1 MKFSVLYLIAILL
14 IGGCSSLESVTSN
27 FLSKIPQ
34 SSKESYDVKS
44 GDSIWSIA
52 LQYNLDPEAI
62 IEHNNLFKPF
72 TIFPGQKLYLDNSSI
87 SKVVISSEQIVVWH
101 SPINTNKKPVSQG
114 SYWLMYE
121 TDKGKPISSI
131 QEGRV
136 VIAGPDIP
144 GYGNLVMISHP
155 NGFLSLY
162 AHCKDIFV
170 KKGDVISRGEIIANV
185 GSSEVSSPM
194 LRFQLRKNGSPV
206 KTSGIQFY

>member
-52 LQYNLDPEAI
+52 LQYNLDPETI

-87 SKVVISSEQIVVWH
+87 NKAVISSEQILVWH

-170 KKGDVISRGEIIANV
+170 QKGDVVSKGTIIANV
-185 GSSEVSSPM
+185 GSSEASSPM
-194 LRFQLRKNGSPV
+194 LRFQLRKNGTPV
-206 KTSGIQFY
+206 NTSGIKF

>member
-1 MKFSVLYLIAILL
+1 MKFFVLYLIAILL
-14 IGGCSSLESVTSN
+14 IGGCSSLESVASN

-52 LQYNLDPEAI
+52 LQYNLDPETI

-72 TIFPGQKLYLDNSSI
+72 TIFPGQKLYLDTSSI
-87 SKVVISSEQIVVWH
+87 SKAVISSEQILVWH

-206 KTSGIQFY
+206 KTSGIKF

>member
-27 FLSKIPQ
+27 FLAKIPQ
-34 SSKESYDVKS
+34 SSKESYVVQS

-52 LQYNLDPEAI
+52 LQYNQDPKI
-62 IEHNNLFKPF
+62 IINNNNLLKPF
-72 TIFPGQKLYLDNSSI
+72 TIFPGQKIYLDADSA
-87 SKVVISSEQIVVWH
+87 SKAVVSSEQIIVWH
-101 SPINTNKKPVSQG
+101 SPVNTNKKPVSQG
-114 SYWLMYE
+114 SYWLMYKTE
-121 TDKGKPISSI
+121 KGNPISSI

-170 KKGDVISRGEIIANV
+170 EKGDVISRGTVIANV
-185 GSSEVSSPM
+185 GSSEASSPM

-206 KTSGIQFY
+206 KTSGIKF

>member
-27 FLSKIPQ
+27 FLAKMPQ
-34 SSKESYDVKS
+34 SSKESYVVQS

-52 LQYNLDPEAI
+52 LQYNQDPKI
-62 IEHNNLFKPF
+62 IINNNNLLKPF
-72 TIFPGQKLYLDNSSI
+72 TIFPGQKIYLDADSA
-87 SKVVISSEQIVVWH
+87 SKAVVSSEQIIVWH
-101 SPINTNKKPVSQG
+101 SPVNTNKKPVSQG
-114 SYWLMYE
+114 SYWLMYKTE
-121 TDKGKPISSI
+121 KGNPISSI

-170 KKGDVISRGEIIANV
+170 EKGDVISRGTIIANV
-185 GSSEVSSPM
+185 GSSEASSPM

-206 KTSGIQFY
+206 KTSGIKF

>member
-14 IGGCSSLESVTSN
+14 IGGCSSIESVTSN
-27 FLSKIPQ
+27 FLAKMPQ
-34 SSKESYDVKS
+34 SLKESYIVQS

-52 LQYNLDPEAI
+52 LQYNQDPKI
-62 IEHNNLFKPF
+62 IINNNNLLKPF
-72 TIFPGQKLYLDNSSI
+72 TIFPGQKIYLDADSA
-87 SKVVISSEQIVVWH
+87 SKAVVSSEQIIVWH
-101 SPINTNKKPVSQG
+101 SPVNTNKKPVSQG
-114 SYWLMYE
+114 SYWLMYKTE
-121 TDKGKPISSI
+121 KGNPISSI

-170 KKGDVISRGEIIANV
+170 EKGDVISRGTIIANV
-185 GSSEVSSPM
+185 GSSEASSPM

-206 KTSGIQFY
+206 KTSGIKF

>member
-52 LQYNLDPEAI
+52 LQYNLDPETI

-87 SKVVISSEQIVVWH
+87 SKAVISSEQILVWH

-170 KKGDVISRGEIIANV
+170 KKDDVISRGAIIANV

-206 KTSGIQFY
+206 KTSGIKF

>member
-27 FLSKIPQ
+27 FLAKIPQ
-34 SSKESYDVKS
+34 NSKESYVVQS

-52 LQYNLDPEAI
+52 LQYNQDPKI
-62 IEHNNLFKPF
+62 IINNNNLLKPF
-72 TIFPGQKLYLDNSSI
+72 TIFPGQKIYLDANSA
-87 SKVVISSEQIVVWH
+87 SKAVVSSEQIIVWH
-101 SPINTNKKPVSQG
+101 SPVNTNKKPVSQG
-114 SYWLMYE
+114 SYWLMYKTE
-121 TDKGKPISSI
+121 KGNPISSI

-170 KKGDVISRGEIIANV
+170 EKGDVISRGTIIANV
-185 GSSEVSSPM
+185 GSSEASSPM

-206 KTSGIQFY
+206 KTSGIKF

>member
-52 LQYNLDPEAI
+52 LQYNLDPETI

-87 SKVVISSEQIVVWH
+87 SKAVISSEQIVVWH

-170 KKGDVISRGEIIANV
+170 KKGDAISRGEIIANV

-206 KTSGIQFY
+206 KTSGIKF

>member
-1 MKFSVLYLIAILL
+1 MKFSVLYMIAILL

-27 FLSKIPQ
+27 FLAKMPH
-34 SSKESYDVKS
+34 SSKESYIVQS

-52 LQYNLDPEAI
+52 LQYNQDPKI
-62 IEHNNLFKPF
+62 IINNNNLLKPF
-72 TIFPGQKLYLDNSSI
+72 TIFPGQKIYLDADSA
-87 SKVVISSEQIVVWH
+87 SKAVVSSEQIIVWH
-101 SPINTNKKPVSQG
+101 SPVNTNKKPVSQG
-114 SYWLMYE
+114 SYWLMYKTE
-121 TDKGKPISSI
+121 KGNPISSI

-170 KKGDVISRGEIIANV
+170 EKGDVISRGTIIANV
-185 GSSEVSSPM
+185 GSSEASSPM

-206 KTSGIQFY
+206 KTSGIKF

>member
-27 FLSKIPQ
+27 FLAKMPQ
-34 SSKESYDVKS
+34 SSKESYIVQS

-52 LQYNLDPEAI
+52 LQYNQDPKI
-62 IEHNNLFKPF
+62 IINNNNLLKPF
-72 TIFPGQKLYLDNSSI
+72 TIFPGQKIYLDANSA
-87 SKVVISSEQIVVWH
+87 SKAVVSSEQIIVWH
-101 SPINTNKKPVSQG
+101 SPVNTNKKPVSQG
-114 SYWLMYE
+114 SYWLMYKTE
-121 TDKGKPISSI
+121 KGNPISSI

-170 KKGDVISRGEIIANV
+170 EKGDVISRGTIIANV
-185 GSSEVSSPM
+185 GSSEASSPM

-206 KTSGIQFY
+206 KTSGIKF

>member
-1 MKFSVLYLIAILL
+1 MKFSVLYLIVIFL

-27 FLSKIPQ
+27 LLAKMPQ
-34 SSKESYDVKS
+34 SSKESYVVQS

-52 LQYNLDPEAI
+52 LQYNLDPETI
-62 IEHNNLFKPF
+62 IEHNNLLKPF
-72 TIFPGQKLYLDNSSI
+72 KIFPGQKLYFDADSA
-87 SKVVISSEQIVVWH
+87 SKAVVSSEQIVVWH

-121 TDKGKPISSI
+121 IEKGNPISSI

-170 KKGDVISRGEIIANV
+170 KKDDVISRGAIIANV
-185 GSSEVSSPM
+185 GSSEASSPM

-206 KTSGIQFY
+206 KTSSIKF

>member
-27 FLSKIPQ
+27 FLAKMPQ
-34 SSKESYDVKS
+34 SSKESYIVQS

-52 LQYNLDPEAI
+52 LQYNQDPKI
-62 IEHNNLFKPF
+62 IINNNNLLKPF
-72 TIFPGQKLYLDNSSI
+72 TIFPGQKIYLDADSA
-87 SKVVISSEQIVVWH
+87 SKAVVSSEQIIAWH
-101 SPINTNKKPVSQG
+101 SPVNTNKKPVSQG
-114 SYWLMYE
+114 SYWLMYKTE
-121 TDKGKPISSI
+121 KGNPISSI

-170 KKGDVISRGEIIANV
+170 EKGDVISRGTIIASV
-185 GSSEVSSPM
+185 GSSEASSPM

-206 KTSGIQFY
+206 KTSGIKF

>member
-27 FLSKIPQ
+27 FLAKIPQ
-34 SSKESYDVKS
+34 SSKESYIVQS

-52 LQYNLDPEAI
+52 LQYNQDPKI
-62 IEHNNLFKPF
+62 IINNNNLLKPF
-72 TIFPGQKLYLDNSSI
+72 TIFPGQKIYLDADSA
-87 SKVVISSEQIVVWH
+87 SKAVVSSEQIIVWH
-101 SPINTNKKPVSQG
+101 SPVNTNKKPVSQG
-114 SYWLMYE
+114 SYWLMYKTE
-121 TDKGKPISSI
+121 KGNPISSI

-170 KKGDVISRGEIIANV
+170 EKGDVISRGTIIANV
-185 GSSEVSSPM
+185 GSSEASSPM

-206 KTSGIQFY
+206 KTSGIKF

>member
-27 FLSKIPQ
+27 FLAKIPQ
-34 SSKESYDVKS
+34 SSKESYVVQS

-52 LQYNLDPEAI
+52 LQYNQDPKI
-62 IEHNNLFKPF
+62 IINNNNLLKPF
-72 TIFPGQKLYLDNSSI
+72 TIFPGQKIYLDADSA
-87 SKVVISSEQIVVWH
+87 SKAVVSSEQIIVWH
-101 SPINTNKKPVSQG
+101 SPVNTNKKPVSQG
-114 SYWLMYE
+114 SYWLMYKTE
-121 TDKGKPISSI
+121 KGNPISSI

-170 KKGDVISRGEIIANV
+170 KKGDVIPRGTIIANV
-185 GSSEVSSPM
+185 GSSEASSPM

-206 KTSGIQFY
+206 KTSGIKF

>member
-1 MKFSVLYLIAILL
+1 MKFSVLYLIVIFL

-27 FLSKIPQ
+27 FLAKIPQ
-34 SSKESYDVKS
+34 SLTESYEVQS

-52 LQYNLDPEAI
+52 LRYNIDPETI
-62 IEHNNLFKPF
+62 IEDNNLLKPF
-72 TIFPGQKLYLDNSSI
+72 TIFPGQKIYLDADSA
-87 SKVVISSEQIVVWH
+87 SKAVVSSEQIIVWH
-101 SPINTNKKPVSQG
+101 SPVNTNKKPVSQG
-114 SYWLMYE
+114 SYWLMYKTE
-121 TDKGKPISSI
+121 KGNPISSI

-170 KKGDVISRGEIIANV
+170 EKGDVISRGTIIANV
-185 GSSEVSSPM
+185 GSSEASSPM

-206 KTSGIQFY
+206 KTSGIKF

>member
-27 FLSKIPQ
+27 FLAKIPQ
-34 SSKESYDVKS
+34 SSKESYVVQS

-52 LQYNLDPEAI
+52 LQYNQDPKI
-62 IEHNNLFKPF
+62 VINNNNLLKPF
-72 TIFPGQKLYLDNSSI
+72 TIFPGQKIYLDADSA
-87 SKVVISSEQIVVWH
+87 SKAVVSSEQIIVWH
-101 SPINTNKKPVSQG
+101 SPVNTNKKPVSQG
-114 SYWLMYE
+114 SYWLMYKTE
-121 TDKGKPISSI
+121 KGNPISSI

-170 KKGDVISRGEIIANV
+170 EKGDVISRGTIIANV
-185 GSSEVSSPM
+185 GSSEASSPM

-206 KTSGIQFY
+206 KTSGIKF

>member
-1 MKFSVLYLIAILL
+1 MKFSVLYMIAILL

-27 FLSKIPQ
+27 FLAKMPQ
-34 SSKESYDVKS
+34 SSKESYIVQS

-52 LQYNLDPEAI
+52 LQYNQDPKI
-62 IEHNNLFKPF
+62 IINNNNLLKPF
-72 TIFPGQKLYLDNSSI
+72 TIFPGQKIYLDADSA
-87 SKVVISSEQIVVWH
+87 SKAVVSSEQIIVWH
-101 SPINTNKKPVSQG
+101 SPVKTNKKPVLQG
-114 SYWLMYE
+114 SYWLMYKTE
-121 TDKGKPISSI
+121 KGNPISSI

-170 KKGDVISRGEIIANV
+170 EKGDVISRGTVIANV
-185 GSSEVSSPM
+185 GSSEASSPM

-206 KTSGIQFY
+206 KTSGIKF

>member
-1 MKFSVLYLIAILL
+1 
-14 IGGCSSLESVTSN
+14 
-27 FLSKIPQ
+27 
-34 SSKESYDVKS
+34 
-44 GDSIWSIA
+44 
-52 LQYNLDPEAI
+52 
-62 IEHNNLFKPF
+62 
-72 TIFPGQKLYLDNSSI
+72 
-87 SKVVISSEQIVVWH
+87 
-101 SPINTNKKPVSQG
+101 
-114 SYWLMYE
+114 MYE
-121 TDKGKPISSI
+121 TDKGNPISSI

-185 GSSEVSSPM
+185 GSSEASSPM

-206 KTSGIQFY
+206 KTSGIKF

>member
-1 MKFSVLYLIAILL
+1 MKFSVLYMIAILL

-27 FLSKIPQ
+27 FLAKMPQ
-34 SSKESYDVKS
+34 SSKESYIVQS

-52 LQYNLDPEAI
+52 LQYNQDPKI
-62 IEHNNLFKPF
+62 IINNNNLLKPF
-72 TIFPGQKLYLDNSSI
+72 TIFPGQKIYLDADSA
-87 SKVVISSEQIVVWH
+87 SKAVVSSEQIIVWH
-101 SPINTNKKPVSQG
+101 SPVNTNKKPVSQG
-114 SYWLMYE
+114 SYWLMYKTE
-121 TDKGKPISSI
+121 KGNPISSI

-170 KKGDVISRGEIIANV
+170 EKGDVISRGTIIANV
-185 GSSEVSSPM
+185 GSSEASSPM

-206 KTSGIQFY
+206 KTSGIKF

>member
-1 MKFSVLYLIAILL
+1 MQFSVLYLIAILL

-27 FLSKIPQ
+27 FLAKIPQ
-34 SSKESYDVKS
+34 SSKESYVVQS

-52 LQYNLDPEAI
+52 LQYNQDPKI
-62 IEHNNLFKPF
+62 IINNNNLLKPF
-72 TIFPGQKLYLDNSSI
+72 TIFPGQKIYLDADSA
-87 SKVVISSEQIVVWH
+87 SKAVVSSEQIIVWH
-101 SPINTNKKPVSQG
+101 SPVNTNKKPVSQG
-114 SYWLMYE
+114 SYWLMYKTE
-121 TDKGKPISSI
+121 KGNPISSI

-170 KKGDVISRGEIIANV
+170 EKGDVISRGTIIANV
-185 GSSEVSSPM
+185 GSSEASSPM

-206 KTSGIQFY
+206 KTSGIKF

>member
-1 MKFSVLYLIAILL
+1 MKFPALYLIAILL
-14 IGGCSSLESVTSN
+14 LGGCSSLESLSSN
-27 FLSKIPQ
+27 FLAKMPQ
-34 SSKESYDVKS
+34 SSKESYVVQS

-52 LQYNLDPEAI
+52 LQYNLDPEII
-62 IEHNNLFKPF
+62 IEHNNLLKPF
-72 TIFPGQKLYLDNSSI
+72 KIFPGQKLYLDADSA
-87 SKVVISSEQIVVWH
+87 SKAVVSSEQIVVWH

-121 TDKGKPISSI
+121 TEKGNPISSI

-170 KKGDVISRGEIIANV
+170 KKDDVISRGEIIANV
-185 GSSEVSSPM
+185 GSSEASSPM

-206 KTSGIQFY
+206 KTSGINF

>member
-27 FLSKIPQ
+27 FLAKIPQ
-34 SSKESYDVKS
+34 SSKESYVVQS

-52 LQYNLDPEAI
+52 LQYNQDPKI
-62 IEHNNLFKPF
+62 IINNNNLLKPF
-72 TIFPGQKLYLDNSSI
+72 TIFPGQKIYLDADSA
-87 SKVVISSEQIVVWH
+87 SKAVVSSEQIIVWH
-101 SPINTNKKPVSQG
+101 SPVKTNKKPVSQG
-114 SYWLMYE
+114 SYWLMYKTE
-121 TDKGKPISSI
+121 KGNPISSI

-170 KKGDVISRGEIIANV
+170 EKGDVISRGTIIANV
-185 GSSEVSSPM
+185 GSSEASSPM

-206 KTSGIQFY
+206 KTSGIKF

>member
-27 FLSKIPQ
+27 FLAKIPQ
-34 SSKESYDVKS
+34 SSKESYVVQS

-52 LQYNLDPEAI
+52 LQYNQDPKI
-62 IEHNNLFKPF
+62 IINNNNLLKPF
-72 TIFPGQKLYLDNSSI
+72 TIFPGQKIYLDADSA
-87 SKVVISSEQIVVWH
+87 SKAVVSSEQIIVWH
-101 SPINTNKKPVSQG
+101 SPVNTNKKPVSQG
-114 SYWLMYE
+114 SYWLMYKIE
-121 TDKGKPISSI
+121 KGNPISSI

-170 KKGDVISRGEIIANV
+170 EKGDVISRGTIIANV
-185 GSSEVSSPM
+185 GSSEASSPM

-206 KTSGIQFY
+206 KTSGIKF

>member
-14 IGGCSSLESVTSN
+14 IGGCSLLESVTSN
-27 FLSKIPQ
+27 FLAKIPQ
-34 SSKESYDVKS
+34 SSKESYVVQS

-52 LQYNLDPEAI
+52 LQYNQDPKI
-62 IEHNNLFKPF
+62 IINNNNLLKPF
-72 TIFPGQKLYLDNSSI
+72 TIFPGQKIYLDADSA
-87 SKVVISSEQIVVWH
+87 SKAVVSSEQIIVWH
-101 SPINTNKKPVSQG
+101 SPVNTNKKPVSQG
-114 SYWLMYE
+114 SYWLMYKTE
-121 TDKGKPISSI
+121 KGNPISSI

-170 KKGDVISRGEIIANV
+170 EKGDVISRGTIIANV
-185 GSSEVSSPM
+185 GSSEASSPM

-206 KTSGIQFY
+206 KTSGIKF

>member
-27 FLSKIPQ
+27 FLAKIPQ
-34 SSKESYDVKS
+34 SSKESYVVQS

-52 LQYNLDPEAI
+52 LQYNQDPKI
-62 IEHNNLFKPF
+62 IINNNNLLKPF
-72 TIFPGQKLYLDNSSI
+72 TIFPGQKIYLDADSA
-87 SKVVISSEQIVVWH
+87 SKAVVSSEQIIVWH
-101 SPINTNKKPVSQG
+101 SPVNTNKKPVSQG
-114 SYWLMYE
+114 SYWLMYKTE
-121 TDKGKPISSI
+121 KGNPISSI

-170 KKGDVISRGEIIANV
+170 EKGDVISRGTIIANV
-185 GSSEVSSPM
+185 GSSEASSPM

-206 KTSGIQFY
+206 KTAGIKF

>member
-52 LQYNLDPEAI
+52 LQYNLDPETI

-72 TIFPGQKLYLDNSSI
+72 TIFPGQKLYLDNSSV
-87 SKVVISSEQIVVWH
+87 SKAVNSSEQILVWH

-206 KTSGIQFY
+206 KTSGIKF

>member
-52 LQYNLDPEAI
+52 LQYNLDPETI

-87 SKVVISSEQIVVWH
+87 SKAVISSEQILVWH

-136 VIAGPDIP
+136 VIAGADIP

-206 KTSGIQFY
+206 KTSGIKF

>member
-27 FLSKIPQ
+27 FLAKIPQ
-34 SSKESYDVKS
+34 SSKESYVVQS

-52 LQYNLDPEAI
+52 LQYNQDPKI
-62 IEHNNLFKPF
+62 IINNNNLLKPF
-72 TIFPGQKLYLDNSSI
+72 TIFPGQKIYLDADSA
-87 SKVVISSEQIVVWH
+87 SKAVVSSEQIIAWH
-101 SPINTNKKPVSQG
+101 SPVNTNKKPVSQG
-114 SYWLMYE
+114 SYWLMYKTE
-121 TDKGKPISSI
+121 KGNPISSI

-170 KKGDVISRGEIIANV
+170 EKGDVISRGTIIANV
-185 GSSEVSSPM
+185 GSSEASSPM

-206 KTSGIQFY
+206 KTSGIKF

>member
-1 MKFSVLYLIAILL
+1 MQLSVLYLIAILL

-27 FLSKIPQ
+27 FLAKMPQ
-34 SSKESYDVKS
+34 SSKESYIVQS

-52 LQYNLDPEAI
+52 LQYNQDPKI
-62 IEHNNLFKPF
+62 IINNNNLLKPF
-72 TIFPGQKLYLDNSSI
+72 TIFPGQKIYLDADSA
-87 SKVVISSEQIVVWH
+87 SKAVVSSEQIIAWH
-101 SPINTNKKPVSQG
+101 SPVNTNKKPVSQG
-114 SYWLMYE
+114 SYWLMYKTE
-121 TDKGKPISSI
+121 KGNPISSI

-170 KKGDVISRGEIIANV
+170 QKGDVISKGEIIANV
-185 GSSEVSSPM
+185 GSSEASSPM

-206 KTSGIQFY
+206 KTSGIKF

>member
-27 FLSKIPQ
+27 FLAKIPQ
-34 SSKESYDVKS
+34 SSKESYVVQS

-52 LQYNLDPEAI
+52 LQYNQDPKI
-62 IEHNNLFKPF
+62 IINNNNLLKPF
-72 TIFPGQKLYLDNSSI
+72 TIFPGQKIYLDADSA
-87 SKVVISSEQIVVWH
+87 SKAVVSSEQIIVWH
-101 SPINTNKKPVSQG
+101 SPVNTNKKPVSQG
-114 SYWLMYE
+114 SYWLMYKTE
-121 TDKGKPISSI
+121 KGNPISSI

-144 GYGNLVMISHP
+144 GYGNLVMISHS

-170 KKGDVISRGEIIANV
+170 EKGDVISRGTIIANV
-185 GSSEVSSPM
+185 GSSEASSPM

-206 KTSGIQFY
+206 KTSGIKF

>member
-14 IGGCSSLESVTSN
+14 IGGCSSLESFRSN
-27 FLSKIPQ
+27 FLAKIPQ
-34 SSKESYDVKS
+34 SSKESYVVQS

-52 LQYNLDPEAI
+52 LQYNQDPKI
-62 IEHNNLFKPF
+62 IINNNNLLKPF
-72 TIFPGQKLYLDNSSI
+72 IIFPGQKIYLDANSA
-87 SKVVISSEQIVVWH
+87 SKAVVSSEQIIVWH
-101 SPINTNKKPVSQG
+101 SPVNTNKKPVSQG
-114 SYWLMYE
+114 SYWLMYKTE
-121 TDKGKPISSI
+121 KGNPISSI

-170 KKGDVISRGEIIANV
+170 EKGDVISRGTIIANV
-185 GSSEVSSPM
+185 GSSEASSPM

-206 KTSGIQFY
+206 KTSGIKF